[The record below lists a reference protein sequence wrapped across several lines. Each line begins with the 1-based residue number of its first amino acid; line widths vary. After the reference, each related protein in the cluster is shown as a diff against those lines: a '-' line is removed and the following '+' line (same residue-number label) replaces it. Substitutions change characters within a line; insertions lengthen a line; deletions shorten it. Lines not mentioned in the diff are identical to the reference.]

1 MFIVHLY
8 AHHDFP
14 SVSIFE
20 ESTWMEDKRILGG
33 DNTCGGEQTSL
44 NANTQ
49 MEGITVGKL

>member
-20 ESTWMEDKRILGG
+20 ESTWMEDKGILGG

-49 MEGITVGKL
+49 IEGITV